1 MGVELGWSMSLPCS
15 VATSSRLRL
24 FGRACSPEEV
34 TQLVLAHYPPC
45 SLRLADGRTNRR
57 PPPALKASLFRVH
70 VSTAAGAPAA
80 GPASAGAPP
89 LLPHR
94 GRHHRHHRAVLVALA
109 ARWWLRVREPRD
121 RIAVHDAVHPV
132 HAAPHQRAHPGLGT
146 PRAPAL
152 RRAHTAHGDPNP
164 NPNPNPSPNP
174 SPSPK
179 PNPSYSPNPN
189 PNPTPHPHRTPNP
202 RCRSMRST
210 RGWA

>member
-1 MGVELGWSMSLPCS
+1 M
-15 VATSSRLRL
+15 ATSWLVYVSFGSKPHLHIKRPVGVGSLSSLRL
-24 FGRACSPEEV
+24 FARLRAAAWPRAASHSRGS
-34 TQLVLAHYPPC
+34 AA
-45 SLRLADGRTNRR
+45 SA
-57 PPPALKASLFRVH
+57 PPALKASLFGVH

-94 GRHHRHHRAVLVALA
+94 GRHHRPHGAVLVALA
-109 ARWWLRVREPRD
+109 ARWWLRVSEPRD

-132 HAAPHQRAHPGLGT
+132 HAAPHQCAHPGLGT

-179 PNPSYSPNPN
+179 PNPSYSPNPS

-202 RCRSMRST
+202 RCRSTRST